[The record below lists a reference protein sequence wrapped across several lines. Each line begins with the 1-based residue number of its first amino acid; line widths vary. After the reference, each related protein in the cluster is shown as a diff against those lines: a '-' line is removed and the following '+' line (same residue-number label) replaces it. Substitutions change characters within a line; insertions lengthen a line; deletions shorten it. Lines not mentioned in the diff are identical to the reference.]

1 MTKLDIRT
9 LDLRVLGRRARARR
23 RREGMTLV
31 EIMVVVIIMAIIAA
45 GAAFAI
51 VPMIEQAKVDT
62 TYTATQTIKGAAELY
77 VARSGGCPSVEDLVE
92 RGLLNGDQQTTD
104 GWDQAFSIECDRSR
118 VVVISGGP
126 DGQIGGEDDVRSD
139 RRPES

>member
-1 MTKLDIRT
+1 
-9 LDLRVLGRRARARR
+9 
-23 RREGMTLV
+23 MTLV

-51 VPMIEQAKVDT
+51 VPMIEQAKIDT

-77 VARSGGCPSVEDLVE
+77 VARASDCPSVEDLVE

-104 GWDQAFSIECDRSR
+104 GWDQAFSIECDRNR

-139 RRPES
+139 RRPEG